1 MTNFYKILS
10 ISIWLNFSFATI
22 ADVGNPL
29 EEFDTFHNGS
39 PDANLTIFTLDGSNS
54 QAAVTYEWTQVSSG
68 PYIEQFSDINSNGV
82 WDSAEEFTDSNG
94 NGQYDIGEDFNDY
107 NNNGQW
113 DNENLAVVSF
123 KSAVGYNENPKRY
136 KFKLTITNA
145 NNQSVSDS
153 KIVIINPEPN
163 TPPSITIQNFIYS
176 AFGQFWKF

>member
-29 EEFDTFHNGS
+29 EEFYTFHNGS

-68 PYIEQFSDINSNGV
+68 PYIEEFSDVNGNGV

-94 NGQYDIGEDFNDY
+94 NGQYDFGEDYID
-107 NNNGQW
+107 
-113 DNENLAVVSF
+113 
-123 KSAVGYNENPKRY
+123 
-136 KFKLTITNA
+136 
-145 NNQSVSDS
+145 
-153 KIVIINPEPN
+153 
-163 TPPSITIQNFIYS
+163 
-176 AFGQFWKF
+176 